1 MPRSRMETLKKT
13 AGIIAGVA
21 VAILVIDFMGFASWI
36 ASGQVPADGFY
47 LGRIT
52 AEIIKAI
59 I

>member
-1 MPRSRMETLKKT
+1 MEKVKT
-13 AGIIAGVA
+13 AAGIATGIAL
-21 VAILVIDFMGFASWI
+21 AILVIDFMGFASWV

-59 I
+59 L

>member
-1 MPRSRMETLKKT
+1 MPRSRMETLKQT
-13 AGIIAGVA
+13 AGIIAGLA
-21 VAILVIDFMGFASWI
+21 LAILIIDFVGFASWV

-47 LGRIT
+47 VGRIT

>member
-1 MPRSRMETLKKT
+1 MEKVKT
-13 AGIIAGVA
+13 AAGIATGIALA
-21 VAILVIDFMGFASWI
+21 VLIVDFMGFASWI

-59 I
+59 L

>member
-1 MPRSRMETLKKT
+1 METLKKT